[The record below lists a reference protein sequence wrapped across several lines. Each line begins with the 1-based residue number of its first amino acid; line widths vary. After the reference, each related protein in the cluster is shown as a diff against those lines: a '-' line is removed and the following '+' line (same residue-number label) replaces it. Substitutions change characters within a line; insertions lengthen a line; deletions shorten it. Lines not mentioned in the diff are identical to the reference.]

1 MIKDS
6 LAIIVSDYYKKI
18 SNGLFL
24 GAIKYCE
31 ENNIGYEKFIVPGA
45 LEVSSAIKIISNKK
59 NNTLFDG
66 YVALGCVIRGETSH
80 FEIVINESSRGLTDL
95 SLNYSLII
103 GNGILTVENSSQAEA
118 RADVDGQ
125 NKGGGAAAAAL
136 HLVKLKQRW
145 GKPTGKIGFLSKVEN
160 KLV

>member
-1 MIKDS
+1 MIKDN

-31 ENNIGYEKFIVPGA
+31 ENNVGYEKFNVPGA
-45 LEVSSAIKIISNKK
+45 LEVPSAIKIISNKS
-59 NNTLFDG
+59 NNTSFDG

-103 GNGILTVENSSQAEA
+103 GNGILTVENESQAIE
-118 RADVDGQ
+118 RSSKDDD
-125 NKGGGAAAAAL
+125 NKGYQAAL
-136 HLVKLKQRW
+136 ACHRLVKLK
-145 GKPTGKIGFLSKVEN
+145 GNS
-160 KLV
+160 

>member
-6 LAIIVSDYYKKI
+6 LAIIVFDYYKKI

-103 GNGILTVENSSQAEA
+103 GNGILTVENESQAIE
-118 RADVDGQ
+118 RSSKGEE
-125 NKGGGAAAAAL
+125 NKGYQAAL
-136 HLVKLKQRW
+136 ACHSLVKLK
-145 GKPTGKIGFLSKVEN
+145 GNS
-160 KLV
+160 